1 MEHILRYGQPAARF
15 EEALPLGNGHVGAM
29 VYGGCDRD
37 RISLNHDTLWSGK
50 PRHSSR
56 PKAREAYR
64 ESGQLV
70 REGRYAEAE
79 ALLEQDFTAEWS
91 QAYMPLGSL
100 CVECNHG
107 GEIENYHRQLDLST
121 AIASVRYTRGG
132 TRFERTY
139 FVSHPDNCLV
149 VHITSSK
156 AADYVFR
163 ADSQLK
169 SAVTAWENRLY
180 LTGECPSCVPPV
192 YAQSSV
198 PVIYDGEGVKFAA
211 MGAVH
216 TDGAVDTEGA
226 ALTVHDATEL
236 TFVLCIET
244 SFIDFG
250 TLPTKPCYYPCEARL
265 LETAAMPYGQL
276 CQRHMCDH
284 EALYSRVQADFGF
297 PSSDRMTDER
307 LKSENKDADLGLT
320 ELLYNYGRYLII
332 AASRE
337 GTQAANLQGIWNEQF
352 FAPWS
357 SNYTLNINTEMN
369 YWPVL
374 MNNLAGLDLPVIG
387 LAQTLHATG
396 STAAAD
402 FYGARGWC
410 AHHNTD
416 LWGHAVPVGMH
427 GKGCL
432 RYAFWNM
439 SAGWLCRHVWEHY
452 EYTLD
457 MEYLLRTAYPLMQEA
472 AQFYLDILVQDGD
485 RYIITPT
492 TSPENSFLHPRDGK
506 VSLARSSAM
515 TQAILI
521 DLFTNLSQ
529 AADILGVDDPLIGE
543 IRRILPALNTYAVG
557 SEGQLLEFD
566 AEYAESDIHHRHL
579 SHLYGLYPGES
590 ITTCATPALAQACRV
605 SMERRGDLSTG
616 WAMGWRVCLW
626 AKLKD
631 GDRALKLVKDQLR
644 YVAPA
649 DQSCSFSG
657 GTYPNLL
664 DAHPPFQIDGNFG
677 VCAGITLM
685 LLQCEDGKI
694 RILPALPRQFRN
706 GSIRGLKAKGDITV
720 DITWQN
726 GKLQSYQLTAPRDCT
741 VTVATPNGEH
751 TVCLKAG
758 TPWLSHAAEDI

>member
-1 MEHILRYGQPAARF
+1 MENSLHYAQPATCF
-15 EEALPLGNGHVGAM
+15 EEALPLGNGHIGAM
-29 VYGGCDRD
+29 VYGGYDRD

-50 PRHSSR
+50 PRRSSR
-56 PKAREAYR
+56 PNAREAYLESRRLLR
-64 ESGQLV
+64 ED
-70 REGRYAEAE
+70 RYAEAE
-79 ALLEQDFTAEWS
+79 ALLERDFTADWS
-91 QAYMPLGSL
+91 QAYMPLGNL
-100 CVECNHG
+100 YIECRQG
-107 GEIENYHRQLDLST
+107 GQVQDYRRQLDLQT
-121 AIASVRYTRGG
+121 AIASVQYAQGG
-132 TRFERTY
+132 VRFERTY

-149 VHITSSK
+149 LHITSD
-156 AADYVFR
+156 APADYVLR

-192 YAQSSV
+192 YARDAV
-198 PVIYDGEGVKFAA
+198 PIVYDGEGVKFAA
-211 MGAVH
+211 IGAVT
-216 TDGAVDTEGA
+216 TDGNVRSDLTSLSVCGA
-226 ALTVHDATEL
+226 TTL
-236 TFVLCIET
+236 TFVMCVET
-244 SFIDFG
+244 SFAGFD
-250 TLPTKPCYYPCEARL
+250 TLPAKPCYYPCETRL
-265 LETAAMPYGQL
+265 QATAAIPYPVL
-276 CQRHMCDH
+276 SDRHQKDH
-284 EALYSRVQADFGF
+284 GALYNRVQADFGF
-297 PSSDRMTDER
+297 PADHRMTDQR
-307 LKSENKDADLGLT
+307 LKAENKDGDLGLV

-337 GTQAANLQGIWNEQF
+337 GTQATNLQGIWNEQF

-374 MNNLAGLDLPVIG
+374 MNNLAGLDLPVID
-387 LAQTLHATG
+387 LAQALRRTG
-396 STAAAD
+396 TAAAED

-410 AHHNTD
+410 AHHNAD
-416 LWGHAVPVGMH
+416 LWGHAVPVGMQ

-439 SAGWLCRHVWEHY
+439 SAGWLCRHAWEHY

-457 MEYLLRTAYPLMQEA
+457 TEFLRHTAYPLMQEA
-472 AQFYLDILVQDGD
+472 AQFYLDILVAEGN
-485 RYIITPT
+485 RHILTPT

-506 VSLARSSAM
+506 ISLARSCAM
-515 TQAILI
+515 TQGILI

-529 AADILGVDDPLIGE
+529 AARVLSVNDSFIDE
-543 IRRILPALNTYAVG
+543 IRRILPTLNTYAVG

-566 AEYAESDIHHRHL
+566 AEYPEPDIHHRHL

-590 ITTCATPALAQACRV
+590 ITTGATPALADACRI
-605 SMERRGDLSTG
+605 SLERRGDISTG

-631 GDRALKLVKDQLR
+631 GDHALKLVKDQLHFMD
-644 YVAPA
+644 PA
-649 DQSCSFSG
+649 NQNCSFNG

-664 DAHPPFQIDGNFG
+664 DAHPPFQIDGNYG
-677 VCAGITLM
+677 VCAGIALM

-694 RILPALPRQFRN
+694 RILPALPRAFRN

-720 DITWQN
+720 DITWQD
-726 GKLQSYQLTAPRDCT
+726 GRLKEYRLTATRDCT
-741 VTVATPNGEH
+741 VTVATPDGER

-758 TPWLSHAAEDI
+758 CPHTAEDI